1 MLILS
6 EAGERNPH
14 VLPTNSPCLLWQF
27 FLFASD
33 RWSPIE
39 FHFPDFD
46 FSIFAF
52 LFFPFST
59 YHLPMPHY
67 PPGPEQGF
75 FDGLRS
81 PLRQDPLGF
90 MSRAAREYGD
100 IACLRFFNIRTY
112 ILFSPDLIE
121 DVLINN
127 SKKFIKGRVLRA
139 NRHIFGN
146 GLLTSEGDFWLRQ
159 RRMMQPAFH
168 RNRIANYASTMTV
181 CASRLL
187 ESWKSGDTID
197 LHDAMMRLTLEIVGK
212 TLFHADVERD
222 APQVGENLHVLLEF
236 TADFRRLV
244 MTPKWLPTRL
254 NRQANRA
261 VRNLTEIIDRI
272 IQQRRES
279 NDDAGDLLSLLIHAQ
294 DEDGSRM
301 TTQQLRDEALTLF
314 LAGHETTASSLSWT
328 WWLLA
333 QNPRVEQKLHAELD
347 SVLNGRTPTL
357 EDLPNLPY
365 TGHILSESM
374 RLYPPAWAIA
384 RLAVEDHQLAGFPVP
399 KGTGIAAVPW
409 VVHRDPRWFENPEQF
424 LPERWEGDLLKKI
437 PRFAYFP
444 FSFGP
449 RQCIGNSFALL
460 EANLVLATIAQQFRF
475 NLIPGQ
481 PVAPLASI
489 TLRPRHGLHVSVESR
504 TADLAAGMSACRH

>member
-1 MLILS
+1 
-6 EAGERNPH
+6 
-14 VLPTNSPCLLWQF
+14 
-27 FLFASD
+27 
-33 RWSPIE
+33 
-39 FHFPDFD
+39 
-46 FSIFAF
+46 
-52 LFFPFST
+52 
-59 YHLPMPHY
+59 MPLY

-90 MSRAAREYGD
+90 MSRATREYGD
-100 IACLRFFNIRTY
+100 IVCLRFFNIRTY
-112 ILFSPDLIE
+112 LLFHPDQIE
-121 DVLINN
+121 DVLVNN
-127 SKKFIKGRVLRA
+127 AKKFIKGRVLRA

-168 RNRIANYASTMTV
+168 RNRIANYASTMTA
-181 CASRLL
+181 CATRLL
-187 ESWKSGDTID
+187 ESWKPGQRID
-197 LHDAMMRLTLEIVGK
+197 LHDAMMRLTLRIVGK
-212 TLFHADVERD
+212 TLFHSDVEHD
-222 APQVGENLHVLLEF
+222 APQVGENLQILLEY

-244 MTPKWLPTRL
+244 LTPQWLPTRRNL
-254 NRQANRA
+254 QAKRA
-261 VRNLTEIIDRI
+261 VRELTQIIDRI
-272 IQQRRES
+272 IQQRRDS

-314 LAGHETTASSLSWT
+314 LAGHETTASTLSWT

-333 QNPRVEQKLHAELD
+333 QNPPVEAKLHAELD
-347 SVLNGRTPTL
+347 SVLNGRTPSL
-357 EDLPNLPY
+357 DDLPRLLY

-384 RLAVEDHQLAGFPVP
+384 RLAIEDHSLAGFPVP

-409 VVHRDPRWFENPEQF
+409 IVHRDPRWYDHPEQF
-424 LPERWEGDLLKKI
+424 LPERWEGHLLKKI

-449 RQCIGNSFALL
+449 RQCIGNSFAMM
-460 EANLVLATIAQQFRF
+460 EATLALVTIAQQFRF
-475 NLIPGQ
+475 RLLPGQ
-481 PVAPLASI
+481 PVLPLPSI
-489 TLRPRHGLHVSVESR
+489 TLRPRHGLHVQVEPRPTS
-504 TADLAAGMSACRH
+504 LPV